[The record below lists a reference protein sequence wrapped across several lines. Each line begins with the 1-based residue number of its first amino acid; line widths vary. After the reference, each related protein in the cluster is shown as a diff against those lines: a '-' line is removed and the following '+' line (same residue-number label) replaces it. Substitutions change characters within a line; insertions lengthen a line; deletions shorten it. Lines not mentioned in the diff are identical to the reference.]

1 MLIVCLAHSRCSEI
15 HINMNVRRI
24 MDEEQRGSLYLGMTL
39 SRTLT
44 LSFSLPITKLS
55 LITNFSNTS
64 QGFAKAQEREGM
76 HKTLQEMEK
85 QQKVDLPSQKVA
97 KTWYGSSMPGGWAE
111 GWRTLAI
118 ITPWMLCLDDTWEIQ
133 HPVEFECYVMRDQL
147 WTSAKPIQ
155 DGRGAEWYD
164 EDDLYRLRTKRSSR
178 CLKQTCPQSL
188 VKLLF
193 WP

>member
-1 MLIVCLAHSRCSEI
+1 
-15 HINMNVRRI
+15 

-97 KTWYGSSMPGGWAE
+97 KTWYGSSMPGG
-111 GWRTLAI
+111 
-118 ITPWMLCLDDTWEIQ
+118 
-133 HPVEFECYVMRDQL
+133 
-147 WTSAKPIQ
+147 
-155 DGRGAEWYD
+155 
-164 EDDLYRLRTKRSSR
+164 
-178 CLKQTCPQSL
+178 
-188 VKLLF
+188 
-193 WP
+193 